1 MGANAATK
9 AYRVVQNTYAV
20 LAIELLTAC
29 QALTFR
35 RPLRTSMIL
44 EEFVH
49 NFRRHVPFIEDD
61 RVLHTDIQKAE
72 LFLKGQEALRD
83 A

>member
-9 AYRVVQNTYAV
+9 AYKVVQNVYTI
-20 LAIELLTAC
+20 LAIELITAA

-35 RPLRTSMIL
+35 RPLQTSPYL
-44 EEFVH
+44 EDLV
-49 NFRRHVPFIEDD
+49 NTFRQTVPFIEDD
-61 RVLHTDIQKAE
+61 RVLHDDIQNAE
-72 LFLKGQEALRD
+72 KFLKALELP